1 MSSNSEK
8 TFGSRLQ
15 KAAQIATLL
24 PTFNGYAEVTPECSI
39 LNYEAHIQSI
49 KLNND
54 AVANSSS
61 QFSLSVDQRTQIFNK
76 NSNSLGKLLSP
87 ISAYIKAK
95 FDKTSK
101 QANDIVALINKIRGE
116 KTTQLK
122 KSATGEFVS
131 QSQRSFGSR
140 TKHLADIIANL
151 DNYGSEY
158 APVNP
163 EIRIDT
169 LKVLEINLTN
179 ANNLVTSTYSLSKT
193 KKDLRQVQ
201 YDDLSQRSTRIKNS
215 VKSQYGP
222 QSSEYKLIKGFN
234 I

>member
-54 AVANSSS
+54 AVATSSS

-151 DNYGSEY
+151 ENYGSEY
-158 APVNP
+158 APANP
-163 EIRIDT
+163 EIRIVP
-169 LKVLEINLTN
+169 LKALEINLTN